1 MKILFIA
8 NPSSGGSEDGTIAS
22 VEDILVEAGDVKRL
36 EPSPAG
42 FNLEVTQA
50 ARDSK
55 MVVVAGGDGTFSRVV
70 NAFETRLDELVFALI
85 PTGTGND
92 LARTLDLSE
101 DPAEAAR
108 IAIGRAQRS
117 IDVWRATG
125 DGVQGL
131 FVNACVGG
139 FPVAMNEA
147 VNQDMKSRLG
157 PLAFWASG
165 AKVAA
170 DLPRS
175 TVTLNGVDVPD
186 CVAVGVGNG
195 VTSGGGVRLWPQAVI
210 DDGILEACAL
220 PASDAAA
227 ATRLALKVK
236 GGTHGE
242 LDGVEATRASKI
254 EVDSDPPIEMNVD
267 GELIGLTTPLTFE
280 LAGHATIKIPT
291 ASLRR

>member
-1 MKILFIA
+1 MKILLIA
-8 NPSSGGSEDGTIAS
+8 NPSSGGSEGDTIAS
-22 VEDILVEAGDVKRL
+22 VEDILAEAGDVKRL
-36 EPSPAG
+36 EPSLAG

-50 ARDSK
+50 ARDAE

-70 NAFETRLDELVFALI
+70 NAFETRLDELVFALV

-108 IAIGRAQRS
+108 TAIGGAERS

-125 DGVQGL
+125 GGVQGL

-147 VNQDMKSRLG
+147 VDQDMKARLG
-157 PLAFWASG
+157 PLAFWVSG

-170 DLPRS
+170 NLPRS
-175 TVTLNGVDVPD
+175 TVTLNGVEIHD

-195 VTSGGGVRLWPQAVI
+195 MTSGGGVRLWPQAVI
-210 DDGILEACAL
+210 DDGILDACAL
-220 PASDAAA
+220 PAADAAGA
-227 ATRLALKVK
+227 ARLALKVK
-236 GGTHGE
+236 GGAHGQ
-242 LDGVEATRASKI
+242 LDGVETTRGPEI
-254 EVDSDPPIEMNVD
+254 EVDSDPPIEINVD
-267 GELIGLTTPLTFE
+267 GELIGLTTPVTFE
-280 LAGHATIKIPT
+280 LAGHATIRVP
-291 ASLRR
+291 AAPLRR